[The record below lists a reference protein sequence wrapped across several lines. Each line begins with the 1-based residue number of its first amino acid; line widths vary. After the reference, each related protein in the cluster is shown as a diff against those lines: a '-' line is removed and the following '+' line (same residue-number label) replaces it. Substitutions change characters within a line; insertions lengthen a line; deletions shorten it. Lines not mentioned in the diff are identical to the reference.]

1 MYNDKCIIRRN
12 NLDNS
17 KCKVNLDYQKLN
29 DLEILHITKMK
40 CGHYSLITDKTELK
54 KLMFIENLSNNDLLS
69 IEQGMYFKE
78 IQIKYNYSLRQIASM
93 TNKNK
98 NYIANRLVLTEFS
111 GSCINYI
118 INNRI
123 NNVTMLKKIL
133 KFDKILHIKLLKEL
147 GDGQLTKELMEEL
160 MNAHLK

>member
-1 MYNDKCIIRRN
+1 MRE
-12 NLDNS
+12 S
-17 KCKVNLDYQKLN
+17 
-29 DLEILHITKMK
+29 
-40 CGHYSLITDKTELK
+40 
-54 KLMFIENLSNNDLLS
+54 
-69 IEQGMYFKE
+69 
-78 IQIKYNYSLRQIASM
+78 A
-93 TNKNK
+93 
-98 NYIANRLVLTEFS
+98 S
-111 GSCINYI
+111 GS